1 MVVPTPNIN
10 IITMLTIE
18 FSLNVVILG
27 LIVLISAMTGY
38 CIRARQINKGRVRI
52 AELEEEMLN
61 NYAEI
66 LELQKDYLSMESKL
80 RDFQIPVIP
89 IKTLV
94 KETQEESQKF
104 PDISLRKKLLGKE
117 NLIKQSVASK

>member
-1 MVVPTPNIN
+1 
-10 IITMLTIE
+10 MLTIE
-18 FSLNVVILG
+18 FSLNVLILG
-27 LIVLISAMTGY
+27 LIVVVSALVGY
-38 CIRARQINKGRVRI
+38 SIKSRQTSKTRGRI

-89 IKTLV
+89 IKTVV
-94 KETQEESQKF
+94 KESQEENQKF
-104 PDISLRKKLLGKE
+104 PDISLRKKLLDKN

>member
-1 MVVPTPNIN
+1 
-10 IITMLTIE
+10 MLTIE
-18 FSLNVVILG
+18 FSLNVLILG
-27 LIVLISAMTGY
+27 LIVGVSAIIGY
-38 CIRARQINKGRVRI
+38 CIRSRQTTKSRDRI

-89 IKTLV
+89 IKTIV
-94 KETQEESQKF
+94 KESQEENQKF

-117 NLIKQSVASK
+117 NEIKQSVASK

>member
-1 MVVPTPNIN
+1 
-10 IITMLTIE
+10 MLTIE
-18 FSLNVVILG
+18 FSLNVLILG
-27 LIVLISAMTGY
+27 LIVVVSALTGY
-38 CIRARQINKGRVRI
+38 GVRARQIVRRRARI

-89 IKTLV
+89 IKTVV

-104 PDISLRKKLLGKE
+104 PDISLRKKLLDKE
-117 NLIKQSVASK
+117 NGIKH